1 MTVAKS
7 PVYIE
12 EYLYSLKDDPME
24 LHNLIKDPSYT
35 IVRNKL
41 RKMLLD
47 EIEKAGEGRAKILP
61 AVIVK
66 SK

>member
-7 PVYIE
+7 PVYVE

-24 LHNLIKDPSYT
+24 LHNLIKDPSYR
-35 IVRNKL
+35 IVRNRMK
-41 RKMLLD
+41 RLLL
-47 EIEKAGEGRAKILP
+47 EEMERAGEGKAVILP
-61 AVIVK
+61 APIVR